1 MNKLNLPEKVY
12 VENDWYDGPR
22 SGVADINGIP
32 HRFRSN
38 FDEQLDEY
46 LGTFVVW
53 PIDDQALALEIERW
67 QIFVAWNTRYEAG
80 EATTESHPGHGG
92 ISARWDELER
102 LLKQSRTEVPAA
114 ALQATAEMHDVEGSV
129 RYASSGPGYLLSWR
143 IL

>member
-1 MNKLNLPEKVY
+1 MNKIGSPERVY

-46 LGTFVVW
+46 LGTFLVW
-53 PIDDQALALEIERW
+53 PIDDQALALEIEQW
-67 QIFVAWNTRYEAG
+67 QIFIAWNTTYEAG

-129 RYASSGPGYLLSWR
+129 RYASSGPGYLLNWR
-143 IL
+143 ML